1 METLGTGK
9 LLKPKGRQGSGIC
22 RLLLAAVRWVKQ
34 GAGCSSVCL
43 CSEQSGC
50 LKPPNLLCPEL
61 LSLLPFTRPASP
73 LALNI
78 HLSCPRVPAPTP
90 AAKKRG
96 ESSAPGPVSP
106 PGCFFLQRLQK
117 RLQERPLSRQ
127 HSPSLK
133 QLRGRGREGRRVA
146 LITITLR

>member
-9 LLKPKGRQGSGIC
+9 LLKPKGRQVSGIC

-61 LSLLPFTRPASP
+61 LSLLLFTRPASP

-78 HLSCPRVPAPTP
+78 HLSCLRWQHHRPSGASPHAGCEEKGRKLCSWACFTTWMLLPPVAPKMPSGAPLVT
-90 AAKKRG
+90 AAQPQPEAAAWLG
-96 ESSAPGPVSP
+96 A
-106 PGCFFLQRLQK
+106 
-117 RLQERPLSRQ
+117 
-127 HSPSLK
+127 
-133 QLRGRGREGRRVA
+133 
-146 LITITLR
+146 